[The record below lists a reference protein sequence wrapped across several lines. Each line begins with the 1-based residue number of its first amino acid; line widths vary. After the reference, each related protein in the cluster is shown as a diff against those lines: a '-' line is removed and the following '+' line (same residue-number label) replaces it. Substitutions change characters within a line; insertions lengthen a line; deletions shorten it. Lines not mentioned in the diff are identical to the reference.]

1 MEKIRRATLGDI
13 KEIHALL
20 KYYAAKG
27 DLLGRPLLSLYERV
41 REFMV
46 YEEDGRLAG
55 CVALAVSW
63 EDLAEVRSLAV
74 VESFQRRQ
82 IGSRL
87 VQAALADARDLG
99 IKKVFTLTYRPDFFK
114 TNGFSEVDKREL
126 PHKIWQDCI
135 NCPHFPDCN
144 ETALQIEL

>member
-1 MEKIRRATLGDI
+1 
-13 KEIHALL
+13 
-20 KYYAAKG
+20 
-27 DLLGRPLLSLYERV
+27 
-41 REFMV
+41 
-46 YEEDGRLAG
+46 
-55 CVALAVSW
+55 VALAVSW

-82 IGSRL
+82 IGSQL
-87 VQAALADARDLG
+87 VQAALDEARDLG

-144 ETALQIEL
+144 ETALQMVL